1 MNTTAKGDVA
11 SVDASF
17 GVDTEGDDGFPTE
30 DQVFDVLA
38 NRRRRFALHALR
50 RGEATVDIGT
60 LAEQIAAWENH
71 TDPSSVTSTE
81 RKRVYTALQQSHLPR
96 MDEAGMVKFDKRA
109 GTVDVTDAAEEID
122 VYLDVVRGREI
133 PWSAY
138 YVGLSG
144 LSGTILL
151 ALWAG
156 TPPLSWFSPT
166 AWLTFVVS
174 VFAASSVA
182 HLYLTRRQRLGAADR
197 PTELE

>member
-1 MNTTAKGDVA
+1 MSTTVKGEA
-11 SVDASF
+11 TSVDTSL
-17 GVDTEGDDGFPTE
+17 GVDAQGEDDFPTE
-30 DQVFDVLA
+30 GQVFDVLA

-50 RGEATVDIGT
+50 RREDTVNIGT

-71 TDPSSVTSTE
+71 TDPASVTSTE

-96 MDEAGMVKFDKRA
+96 MHEAGMVEFDKRA

-133 PWSAY
+133 PWSTY

-144 LSGTILL
+144 LSGAILL

-156 TPPLSWFSPT
+156 TPPLAWFSPT

-182 HLYLTRRQRLGAADR
+182 HLYVTHRRRLGTTDR
-197 PTELE
+197 PAEIE